1 MVKVKGTHGIVD
13 IQVLGITAVMDRI
26 RRAGLEIE
34 RGADAGVVKAGTY
47 VSEEVQESIMGNRAE
62 PMSVDTGRF
71 GNSIEFNK
79 TGTAEGVVKPR
90 KENYPEGGNTEDVAM
105 LMEYSPNVKGG
116 PRRHFRNTE
125 ARTKGKVNDMIEDQI
140 KKVKL

>member
-1 MVKVKGTHGIVD
+1 
-13 IQVLGITAVMDRI
+13 
-26 RRAGLEIE
+26 
-34 RGADAGVVKAGTY
+34 
-47 VSEEVQESIMGNRAE
+47 
-62 PMSVDTGRF
+62 
-71 GNSIEFNK
+71 
-79 TGTAEGVVKPR
+79 
-90 KENYPEGGNTEDVAM
+90 